1 MSSLPKL
8 IGISGSLRAASFS
21 TAILEGLA
29 DALAGKAELTVFR
42 LNDVP
47 LYNGDLDNETPPAGV
62 TALREAIK
70 AADGVI
76 VATPEYNYATSGVL
90 KNAID
95 WASRPYG
102 KSAFAAKPALI
113 VSSSPGTTGGV
124 RAQYQVR
131 DAVSAAGGRVV
142 SYPHVAI
149 AEVHQKVKEG
159 KLVDKAA
166 LDFTLGAVD
175 ALLTEIRLVEL
186 LKKAA

>member
-8 IGISGSLRAASFS
+8 IGISGSLRAGSFS
-21 TAILEGLA
+21 TAVLEGLK
-29 DALAGKAELTVFR
+29 DALAGKAELLVFR

-47 LYNGDLDNETPPAGV
+47 LYNGDLDNATPPAGV

-70 AADGVI
+70 AADGAI

-102 KSAFAAKPALI
+102 QSAFAAKPSLI
-113 VSSSPGTTGGV
+113 VSSSPGVTGGV
-124 RAQYQVR
+124 RAQHQVR
-131 DAVSAAGGRVV
+131 DALSAAGARVV

-149 AEVHQKVKEG
+149 AEVQKKVTDG
-159 KLVDKAA
+159 KLTDKAA
-166 LDFTLGAVD
+166 LDFTLGAIDV
-175 ALLTEIRLVEL
+175 LLTEIRLVET